1 MLDIKFIR
9 ENPAKVKEAC
19 RAKKEEVDIDR
30 LLELDKKYLR
40 LLQKTEELRRRHNEK
55 SHLYHKLISGRSKPD
70 KEIRNARANLDDS
83 KIKLRQYEEE
93 TRKAKEKRD
102 RLLLEVPNLPAPDVK
117 FGQSEQDN
125 EVIRTWGEKP
135 KPAGKPLDYL
145 TLAESLDLIDVK
157 RASKVS
163 GTRFGYL
170 KNEAALLEFA
180 LVNFALTTLR
190 KEGFTPIIP
199 PMLMKVPVFHNL
211 GYSEHL
217 GNENYYYVLADPAK
231 KSRGEEE
238 EGYYLAGTSEHS
250 VVPYFMDEVL
260 KVNELPKRFVSFSTC
275 FRREAGSY
283 GKDTKGILRVHQFDK
298 VEMVSF
304 TRAEESLKEHNYFL
318 ALEEKLVQALG
329 IPYRVVKMCSSD
341 LGNPAARKFDIE
353 CWIPSQEKY
362 RETHSTSCCT
372 NYQARRLNVK
382 YRNKDG
388 KKNFVHTVNGTA
400 FAIGRTI
407 IALIENFQQKDG
419 SILIPKVLHPYMK
432 GKKITKHE

>member
-9 ENPAKVKEAC
+9 ENSNRVKEAC

-30 LLELDKKYLR
+30 LLELDKKYLG
-40 LLQKTEELRRRHNEK
+40 LLQKTEELRHKRRE
-55 SHLYHKLISGRSKPD
+55 SSKKPPKKGATLKYS
-70 KEIRNARANLDDS
+70 KEEL
-83 KIKLRQYEEE
+83 KKYEEE
-93 TRKAKEKRD
+93 TRKVKEERNK
-102 RLLLEVPNLPAPDVK
+102 LLLEVPNLPAPDVK
-117 FGQSEQDN
+117 VGQSELDN
-125 EVIRTWGEKP
+125 EAIRTWGK
-135 KPAGKPLDYL
+135 KPAFDFEPLDYL

-170 KNEAALLEFA
+170 KNEAVLLEFA
-180 LVNFALTTLR
+180 LVNFAITTLV
-190 KEGFTPIIP
+190 KEGFQPIVP
-199 PMLMKVPVFHNL
+199 PSLIKEDSMLGM
-211 GYSEHL
+211 GYLAHGGEDETYHL
-217 GNENYYYVLADPAK
+217 TKDGL
-231 KSRGEEE
+231 
-238 EGYYLAGTSEHS
+238 YLAGTSEQS
-250 VVPYFMDEVL
+250 VGPMYKDEVL
-260 KVNELPKRFVSFSTC
+260 NGEELPKRYVAFSSC
-275 FRREAGSY
+275 FRREAGSW
-283 GKDTKGILRVHQFDK
+283 GKDTKGIFRVHQFDK
-298 VEMVSF
+298 VEMFSF
-304 TRAEESLKEHNYFL
+304 TTPKDSIKEHDYFL
-318 ALEEKLVQALG
+318 SLEEKLVQALG

-372 NYQARRLNVK
+372 DYQARRLNVK

-407 IALIENFQQKDG
+407 IALIENFQEKDG